1 MKVESE
7 SCSRPWDW
15 DIFDE
20 LDGGEVFDEDLF
32 EDEVDTCAK
41 EPRRNKE

>member
-32 EDEVDTCAK
+32 EDEDK
-41 EPRRNKE
+41 EKMREKYLDEK